1 MDFIFLLLSLVTVLL
16 FTYVTQSI
24 KEGAIMVAWASVVS
38 FVASK
43 SIFAAFPFLFAIV
56 LIVTLLIGLFVYKRL
71 KLKPVN
77 QSILLAIHIVRI
89 PVELMLYQLYL
100 AGRVPVLMTYDG
112 WNFDLFIG
120 CSALLLF
127 VLSLFLGFSKI
138 IRVLR
143 IWSVVGILSLTTI
156 VIVAVL
162 SSPIP
167 IQQFAFDQPNTA
179 LLYFPYVLLP
189 CLIVP
194 IVFLSH
200 FLLLK
205 SMR

>member
-1 MDFIFLLLSLVTVLL
+1 MDFIFLFLGLATISL
-16 FTYVTQSI
+16 FTYAIRSI
-24 KEGAIMVAWASVVS
+24 KDGAILLVWASIVS
-38 FVASK
+38 FLASK
-43 SIFAAFPFLFAIV
+43 SLFANFPFLLAIA

-71 KLKPVN
+71 KQRPVN

-112 WNFDLFIG
+112 WNFDVFIG
-120 CSALLLF
+120 CSALFLF
-127 VLSLFLGFSKI
+127 LLSLLIGFSKLI
-138 IRVLR
+138 GVLR
-143 IWSVVGILSLTTI
+143 VWSVIGIVSLASV